1 MALDLILSPHS
12 LLSRSFTKVEI
23 SKISALFRAI
33 ESLPFLPSLQSAFAM
48 PPTEKNG
55 AVGVVAQPCSGTT
68 LVVITPY
75 GTLLLSYEGELDV
88 TSAELVMNFT
98 KGFTGGAPDMAN
110 ISPMDNPISHDATA
124 RISELEDIEKL
135 LYALREI
142 AETSED
148 AESVRVAFISL
159 STTDVGQT
167 YLKGNPIK
175 L

>member
-1 MALDLILSPHS
+1 MALDLTLSPHS
-12 LLSRSFTKVEI
+12 LLSRSFTKLEI
-23 SKISALFRAI
+23 SKISALFHAI
-33 ESLPFLPSLQSAFAM
+33 ESLRLLPSLQSAFAM
-48 PPTEKNG
+48 PPTERNG
-55 AVGVVAQPCSGTT
+55 AVAVVAQPCSGTT

-88 TSAELVMNFT
+88 TSAELVMSFT
-98 KGFTGGAPDMAN
+98 KGFMGGAPDMQG
-110 ISPMDNPISHDATA
+110 IENPISHDATA